1 MKNWHHDIFTLPS
14 RIIFLKKMYETD
26 RPSPWRSATHESL
39 ALSSQHLDSIQLL
52 LEREPPLL
60 TRRPPSGESGL
71 DLESEPSLFVH
82 VQGDSLGHSADL
94 LMASEGRLLEWD
106 EEEEEELTAEA
117 EDKVEITQVVCAL
130 CSSYSAIVCS
140 TTAHYSLP
148 FHANR
153 ADSIANF
160 LACLSA
166 NRSAECIA
174 CSGENPFLVFDKFL
188 LPLL

>member
-1 MKNWHHDIFTLPS
+1 
-14 RIIFLKKMYETD
+14 MYETD
-26 RPSPWRSATHESL
+26 RPISWRSATHESL
-39 ALSSQHLDSIQLL
+39 ALSSQHRDSIQLL
-52 LEREPPLL
+52 LERELPLL

-71 DLESEPSLFVH
+71 DLESEPSLFVD

-94 LMASEGRLLEWD
+94 LITREGRRLEWD
-106 EEEEEELTAEA
+106 EEEETEEEEEEELTAEA

>member
-1 MKNWHHDIFTLPS
+1 
-14 RIIFLKKMYETD
+14 MYETD
-26 RPSPWRSATHESL
+26 RPISWRSATHESL
-39 ALSSQHLDSIQLL
+39 ALSSQHRDTIQLL

-71 DLESEPSLFVH
+71 DLESEPSLFVD

-94 LMASEGRLLEWD
+94 LIAKEGRRLEWD
-106 EEEEEELTAEA
+106 EEAETEEEEEEEELTAEA

-130 CSSYSAIVCS
+130 CCSCSATVCG

-148 FHANR
+148 FNANR

-166 NRSAECIA
+166 NRSAECFS
-174 CSGENPFLVFDKFL
+174 CSDENPFLAFVTFL
-188 LPLL
+188 LPPL